1 MLTVFVSAL
10 VLLSAL
16 SLAGATL
23 AVHAFGARPRRPK
36 KADAIV
42 VAGARVLPPG
52 IPSDALHARVARAVA
67 LHTAGL
73 APFVLFTGG
82 AYQGLPSEAKV
93 SEMLAVSLGLP
104 PEAALLEEASTS
116 TLGNAHFGAEVLKAR
131 RLRRILLV
139 TDGFHLLRATRL
151 FRAKGLEV
159 QPVSAERRMPLHRQ
173 LAWALREALAM
184 LRYGR

>member
-1 MLTVFVSAL
+1 VLTVFLTA
-10 VLLSAL
+10 LLSLVVVAL
-16 SLAGATL
+16 AACTL
-23 AVHAFGARPRRPK
+23 VVHAFGTQRRTVE

-52 IPSDALHARVARAVA
+52 IPSDALHARVVRAVA
-67 LHTAGL
+67 LHHAGL

-82 AYQGLPSEAKV
+82 AYSGLPSEAKV
-93 SEMLAVSLGLP
+93 SETLAVSLGLP

-116 TLGNAHFGAEVLKAR
+116 TLGNAHFGSDVLKAR
-131 RLRRILLV
+131 RLTRILLV

-159 QPVSAERRMPLHRQ
+159 QPVSAERAMPLHRQ
-173 LAWALREALAM
+173 LVWALREALAM